1 MSTLLERVR
10 TALAPQYQV
19 ERMLGAGGMGVV
31 FLARDTRLD
40 RLVAI
45 KVLRPEVAT
54 AVAVER
60 FSREAKTL
68 ARLHHPSVVRVFH
81 AGDAAGISYYVM
93 EYLGGDTLKGRLERS
108 ALPHRQV
115 RTLGRALLD
124 ALSAAH
130 ARDIVHRDIKPA
142 NLFLSGDRPIL
153 ADFGIARVNEDSTLT
168 DTGQRI
174 GTARYMAPEQHAGEA
189 ATPRSDIYAVGLV
202 LYESCTKRHWPPFTP
217 PEKGD
222 WSGVP
227 RSLAQPLRKALA
239 VSPAERWA
247 SAGEFRAALAD
258 RPRRAIL
265 VGAAATVLVGVGAW
279 IFSLPSGP
287 RDDEPSPTLHRARLS
302 LAPFGGGDTAL
313 ARQLARHTATQ
324 LEWFRRWEFVWADAD
339 TSGAGRRA
347 SPAELQAEGE
357 LHRRN
362 GMRFLQL
369 SIREGERLQ
378 HVLDIPG
385 VAEDPVGWGRAIA
398 DSIVRR
404 IFPQYVDEFRY
415 YAARTSRNALAQEA
429 LQAGQDAFRAD
440 AWEAAELAFSR
451 ALESDPG
458 FAQAAWDLALIRKW
472 NRDSS
477 HMLILRRLYDTQ
489 RDDLPPLQ
497 RLLTEAELTPDL
509 DLRIGRF
516 GEALRR
522 YPLSTD
528 AQLLYGNELYHR
540 GPLVGIPLDSAIA
553 VLEAITQRESFS
565 TARVHAALGH
575 IRLGHRAEA
584 DRQLARLLP
593 LPAGADAEA
602 RMRGDLLQYAFEER
616 FQPLRGRTKRALLR
630 LTAGQELVE
639 GLFRFARL
647 ANFFDLP
654 DAQIA
659 LGRILETKGSGIR
672 ERASGV
678 QAQALGLLLR
688 GRTRQALAKL
698 DQAAALLRS
707 PEAEFQ
713 ALEWRVM
720 LPLLGLPGAAG
731 AERER
736 ARAALAGASGP
747 FAARAAWVSAL
758 DAVEQHD
765 TVTARRWREALA
777 AQPSTNQRSAPLL
790 QLLDAVRAGSNG
802 NGTGAL
808 ALSDSIVRYDPGGI
822 GGDPF
827 ARAVLYLRRAEWQ
840 RLAGHADA
848 ADHTLLFTQAW
859 DTHEWPQREA
869 QSGEVDVVVGALA
882 RLRRAALAVSA
893 GRDADA
899 RMLAARVCAL
909 WEDAD
914 PEYQPFRRQ
923 ARTLAGG
930 RCG

>member
-10 TALAPQYQV
+10 SALAPHYAV

-68 ARLHHPSVVRVFH
+68 ANLHHPSVVRVFH
-81 AGDAAGISYYVM
+81 AGEAGGISYYVM
-93 EYLGGDTLKGRLERS
+93 EYLGADTLKDRLERTALS
-108 ALPHRQV
+108 ARQV

-130 ARDIVHRDIKPA
+130 SRAIVHRDIKPA
-142 NLFLSGDRPIL
+142 NLFLSGDRPVL
-153 ADFGIARVNEDSTLT
+153 ADFGIARAEEDTTLT

-174 GTARYMAPEQHAGEA
+174 GTARYMAPEQHAGQP
-189 ATPRSDIYAVGLV
+189 ATPRSDIYAVGMV
-202 LYESCTKRHWPPFTP
+202 LYESCTRRHWVPFTP
-217 PEKGD
+217 PEKGN
-222 WSGVP
+222 WSSIP
-227 RSLAQPLRKALA
+227 RSLGQPLRKALA
-239 VSPAERWA
+239 VSPTDRWA
-247 SAGEFRAALAD
+247 TAAEFRAALAD
-258 RPRRAIL
+258 RPRRAL
-265 VGAAATVLVGVGAW
+265 VAVAAAAALAAASAW
-279 IFSLPSGP
+279 ILIRPDVP
-287 RDDEPSPTLHRARLS
+287 RDNQPPPTLHRARLS
-302 LAPFGGGDTAL
+302 LAPFGGGDAGL
-313 ARQLARHTATQ
+313 ARQLASHVATQ
-324 LEWFRRWEFVWADAD
+324 LEWFRRWEFVWSDPNSVGADHP
-339 TSGAGRRA
+339 T

-362 GMRFLQL
+362 GTTSLQL
-369 SIREGERLQ
+369 SIRAGARLQ
-378 HVLDIPG
+378 HVLDIAGDPHN
-385 VAEDPVGWGRAIA
+385 PVGWGRAIA
-398 DSIVRR
+398 DSIVRS
-404 IFPQYVDEFRY
+404 IFPQYIDEFRY
-415 YAARTSRNALAQEA
+415 YAERTSRNAQAQEA
-429 LQAGQDAFRAD
+429 LHSGQAAFRAD
-440 AWEAAELAFSR
+440 AWEEAELAFSR
-451 ALESDPG
+451 ALDSDPG
-458 FAQAAWDLALIRKW
+458 FAQAAWNLALIRKW

-477 HMLILRRLYDTQ
+477 HMLILRRLYDRQ

-509 DLRIGRF
+509 HLRVERF

-540 GPLVGIPLDSAIA
+540 GPLVGIPLDSALA
-553 VLEAITQRESFS
+553 VLEAIGRRESFS

-575 IRLGHRAEA
+575 IRLGHRAQAEG
-584 DRQLARLLP
+584 QLARLIP
-593 LPAGADAEA
+593 LPAGSDAEA
-602 RMRGDLLQYAFEER
+602 RLRADLLQYAFDER
-616 FQPLRGRTKRALLR
+616 FRPLQGRMKRALLR
-630 LTAGQELVE
+630 FTAGPELVE

-647 ANFFDLP
+647 ANFFDVP
-654 DAQIA
+654 GAQIA
-659 LGRILETKGSGIR
+659 LGRILETKGTGIR
-672 ERASGV
+672 ERASGAE
-678 QAQALGLLLR
+678 AQALGLLLS
-688 GRTRQALAKL
+688 GQTREGLSKL

-720 LPLLGLPGAAG
+720 LPLVGLPGPG
-731 AERER
+731 DTERQR
-736 ARAALAGASGP
+736 ARAALAGTSGP

-758 DAVEQHD
+758 AAMEDRD
-765 TVTARRWREALA
+765 TSAALRWRQTLA
-777 AQPSTNQRSAPLL
+777 VQASTNLRYGPLL
-790 QLLDAVRAGSNG
+790 RLLDAVRAGADNDPAR
-802 NGTGAL
+802 AL
-808 ALSDSIVRYDPGGI
+808 ALSDSIAPYDPGGI
-822 GGDPF
+822 GSDPF

-840 RLAGHADA
+840 RLTGAGNA

-882 RLRRAALAVSA
+882 RLRRAAVAASA

-899 RMLAARVCAL
+899 SILATRVCEIWKA
-909 WEDAD
+909 AG
-914 PEYQPFRRQ
+914 PEYQALRRQ

>member
-10 TALAPQYQV
+10 SALAPHYEV

-68 ARLHHPSVVRVFH
+68 ASLHHPSVVRVFH
-81 AGDAAGISYYVM
+81 AGEAGGISYYVM
-93 EYLGGDTLKGRLERS
+93 EYLGADTLKDRLERS
-108 ALPHRQV
+108 ALTPRQV

-124 ALSAAH
+124 ALGAAH
-130 ARDIVHRDIKPA
+130 ARSIVHRDIKPA
-142 NLFLSGDRPIL
+142 NLFLSGDRPVL
-153 ADFGIARVNEDSTLT
+153 ADFGIARAEKDTTLT
-168 DTGQRI
+168 GTGQLI
-174 GTARYMAPEQHAGEA
+174 GTARYMAPEQHAGEP
-189 ATPRSDIYAVGLV
+189 ATPRSDLYAVGMV
-202 LYESCTKRHWPPFTP
+202 LYESCTGRHWAPFTP

-222 WSGVP
+222 WSSVP

-239 VSPAERWA
+239 VSPTDRWA
-247 SAGEFRAALAD
+247 SAAEFRSALATRPRPALVVVAAAAALA
-258 RPRRAIL
+258 
-265 VGAAATVLVGVGAW
+265 GGSAW
-279 IFSLPSGP
+279 ILTRPDAPLAEEP
-287 RDDEPSPTLHRARLS
+287 RTTLHRARLS
-302 LAPFGGGDTAL
+302 LAPFGGGDAAF
-313 ARQLARHTATQ
+313 ARQLASHVATQ
-324 LEWFRRWEFVWADAD
+324 LEWFRRWEFVWADPHSA
-339 TSGAGRRA
+339 GAEHPT

-362 GMRFLQL
+362 GTTSLHL
-369 SIREGERLQ
+369 SIRAGARLQ
-378 HVLDIPG
+378 HVLDIAGDP
-385 VAEDPVGWGRAIA
+385 EDPVGWGRAIA
-398 DSIVRR
+398 DSIVRSL
-404 IFPQYVDEFRY
+404 FPQYIDEFRY
-415 YAARTSRNALAQEA
+415 YAERTSQNAQAQEA
-429 LQAGQDAFRAD
+429 LHSGQAAFRAD
-440 AWEAAELAFSR
+440 AWEEAELAFSR
-451 ALESDPG
+451 ALDFDPG
-458 FAQAAWDLALIRKW
+458 FAQAAWNLALIRKW

-509 DLRIGRF
+509 NLRIARF

-540 GPLVGIPLDSAIA
+540 GPLVGIPLDSALA
-553 VLEAITQRESFS
+553 VLEAIARRESFS

-575 IRLGHRAEA
+575 IRLGHRTQAEG
-584 DRQLARLLP
+584 QLARLIP
-593 LPAGADAEA
+593 LPAGSDAETRLRA
-602 RMRGDLLQYAFEER
+602 DLLQYAFEER
-616 FQPLRGRTKRALLR
+616 FRPLQGRMKRELLNF
-630 LTAGQELVE
+630 TAGPELVE

-654 DAQIA
+654 TAQIA
-659 LGRILETKGSGIR
+659 LGRILETRGTGIR

-678 QAQALGLLLR
+678 EAQALGLLLS
-688 GRTRQALAKL
+688 GRTGEALSKL
-698 DQAAALLRS
+698 DHAAALLRS

-720 LPLLGLPGAAG
+720 LPLLGLPGPADT
-731 AERER
+731 ERQR
-736 ARAALAGASGP
+736 ARAALAGTSGP
-747 FAARAAWVSAL
+747 FAARAAWAS
-758 DAVEQHD
+758 
-765 TVTARRWREALA
+765 ALA
-777 AQPSTNQRSAPLL
+777 AMEDGDTSGALRWRQTLAVHASTNLRHGPLL
-790 QLLDAVRAGSNG
+790 RLLDAVRAGAG
-802 NGTGAL
+802 GDPARAL
-808 ALSDSIVRYDPGGI
+808 AISDSIAPYDPGGI

-827 ARAVLYLRRAEWQ
+827 ARAVLYLRRGEWQ
-840 RLAGHADA
+840 RLTGDGDA

-882 RLRRAALAVSA
+882 RLRRAALAASA

-899 RMLAARVCAL
+899 SILAARICEIWKTAG
-909 WEDAD
+909 
-914 PEYQPFRRQ
+914 PEYQALRGQ

>member
-10 TALAPQYQV
+10 TALAPHYEV

-40 RLVAI
+40 RQVAI

-93 EYLGGDTLKGRLERS
+93 EYLGGDTLRSRLERS
-108 ALPHRQV
+108 ALPPRQV

-153 ADFGIARVNEDSTLT
+153 ADFGIARAVEDSTLT

-202 LYESCTKRHWPPFTP
+202 LYESCTKRHWPPFMP

-227 RSLAQPLRKALA
+227 RSLAQPLRRALEL
-239 VSPAERWA
+239 SPAKRWA
-247 SAGEFRAALAD
+247 SAAEFRAALAH

-265 VGAAATVLVGVGAW
+265 SGAAVTALVGVGAW
-279 IFSLPSGP
+279 IFSLPSDP
-287 RDDEPSPTLHRARLS
+287 REDEPSTTLHRARLS
-302 LAPFGGGDTAL
+302 LAAFGGGDTAL

-339 TSGAGRRA
+339 TSGARRRA
-347 SPAELQAEGE
+347 SPTELQAEGE

-362 GMRFLQL
+362 GMTFLQL
-369 SIREGERLQ
+369 SIRQGERLQ

-385 VAEDPVGWGRAIA
+385 LAEDPVGWGRATA

-404 IFPQYVDEFRY
+404 IFPQHLDEFRY
-415 YAARTSRNALAQEA
+415 YAARTSRNAQAQEA

-458 FAQAAWDLALIRKW
+458 FAQAAWNLALIRKW

-509 DLRIGRF
+509 ELRIARF

-540 GPLVGIPLDSAIA
+540 GPLAGIPLDSAIA
-553 VLEAITQRESFS
+553 VLEAIAQRESFS
-565 TARVHAALGH
+565 TARMHAALGH
-575 IRLGHRAEA
+575 IRLGHRVKAE
-584 DRQLARLLP
+584 RQLARLLP

-602 RMRGDLLQYAFEER
+602 RMRADLLQYAFEER
-616 FQPLRGRTKRALLR
+616 FQPLWGRTKRTLLQF
-630 LTAGQELVE
+630 TAGPELVE

-659 LGRILETKGSGIR
+659 LGRILEAKGTAIR

-688 GRTRQALAKL
+688 GRTRQAWSKL

-713 ALEWRVM
+713 ALEWRLM
-720 LPLLGLPGAAG
+720 LPLLGLPVPAG

-758 DAVEQHD
+758 DALEQRD
-765 TVTARRWREALA
+765 TVTARRWRAALA
-777 AQPSTNQRSAPLL
+777 ARASANQRSAPLL
-790 QLLDAVRAGSNG
+790 QLLDAMLAGSRG
-802 NGTGAL
+802 DGTGAL
-808 ALSDSIVRYDPGGI
+808 ALTDSIARYDPGGV

-840 RLAGHADA
+840 RLAGHVDA
-848 ADHTLLFTQAW
+848 ADHTLLFTEAW

-882 RLRRAALAVSA
+882 RLRRAALAASA

-899 RMLAARVCAL
+899 RMLAARVCEI
-909 WEDAD
+909 WRDAD
-914 PEYQPFRRQ
+914 PEYQALRRQ
-923 ARTLAGG
+923 ARALAGG
-930 RCG
+930 RCE

>member
-10 TALAPQYQV
+10 SALAPHYAV

-68 ARLHHPSVVRVFH
+68 ANLHHPSVVRVFH
-81 AGDAAGISYYVM
+81 AGEAGGISYYVM
-93 EYLGGDTLKGRLERS
+93 EYLGADTLKDRLERS
-108 ALPHRQV
+108 ALSPRQV

-130 ARDIVHRDIKPA
+130 SRAIVHRDIKPA
-142 NLFLSGDRPIL
+142 NLFLSGDRPVL
-153 ADFGIARVNEDSTLT
+153 ADFGIARSGEDTTLT
-168 DTGQRI
+168 DTGQLI
-174 GTARYMAPEQHAGEA
+174 GTARYMAPEQHAGEP
-189 ATPRSDIYAVGLV
+189 ATPRSDIYAVGMV
-202 LYESCTKRHWPPFTP
+202 LYESCTRRYWVPFTP

-222 WSGVP
+222 WSSIP

-239 VSPAERWA
+239 VSPTDRWA
-247 SAGEFRAALAD
+247 AAAEFRAALAD
-258 RPRRAIL
+258 RPPRAIV
-265 VGAAATVLVGVGAW
+265 VGAAAAALAGASAW
-279 IFSLPSGP
+279 IFSRPVPPPADDP
-287 RDDEPSPTLHRARLS
+287 RPMLHRARLS
-302 LAPFGGGDTAL
+302 LGPFGGGDVAL
-313 ARQLARHTATQ
+313 GRQLARSVATQ
-324 LEWFRRWEFVWADAD
+324 LEWFRRWEFVWADP
-339 TSGAGRRA
+339 TSTEHPT

-362 GMRFLQL
+362 GMASLQL
-369 SIREGERLQ
+369 SIRGGDRLQ
-378 HVLDIPG
+378 HVLDIAGDP
-385 VAEDPVGWGRAIA
+385 EDPVGWGRAVA

-404 IFPQYVDEFRY
+404 IFPQYIDEFRY
-415 YAARTSRNALAQEA
+415 YAERTSRNALAQEA
-429 LQAGQDAFRAD
+429 LHSGQEAFRAD
-440 AWEAAELAFSR
+440 AWEAAEIAFGS
-451 ALESDPG
+451 ALQSDPG
-458 FAQAAWDLALIRKW
+458 FAQAAWNLALIRKW

-509 DLRIGRF
+509 DLRIARF

-540 GPLVGIPLDSAIA
+540 GPLVGIPLDSALA
-553 VLEAITQRESFS
+553 VLEVIARRESFS

-575 IRLGHRAEA
+575 IRLGHRAQAE
-584 DRQLARLLP
+584 RELALLTP
-593 LPAGADAEA
+593 LPAGSDAEA
-602 RMRGDLLQYAFEER
+602 HMRADLLQYAFEER
-616 FQPLRGRTKRALLR
+616 FRPLKGRAKRALLGF
-630 LTAGQELVE
+630 TAGPELVE

-659 LGRILETKGSGIR
+659 LGRILETKGTNIR
-672 ERASGV
+672 ERASGAE
-678 QAQALGLLLR
+678 AQALGLLLS
-688 GRTRQALAKL
+688 GRTREALSKL

-720 LPLLGLPGAAG
+720 LPLLGLPGPTDT
-731 AERER
+731 ERQR
-736 ARAALAGASGP
+736 ARAALAGTSGP

-758 DAVEQHD
+758 VAMEDGD
-765 TVTARRWREALA
+765 TSAALRWRKTLA
-777 AQPSTNQRSAPLL
+777 AQASIDPRNGPLV
-790 QLLDAVRAGSNG
+790 QLLDAVRAGADSAPAR
-802 NGTGAL
+802 AL
-808 ALSDSIVRYDPGGI
+808 GLSDSIAPYDPGGI
-822 GGDPF
+822 GRDPF
-827 ARAVLYLRRAEWQ
+827 ARALLYLRRGEWQ
-840 RLAGHADA
+840 RRTGDSTA

-859 DTHEWPQREA
+859 DTHGWPQREA

-882 RLRRAALAVSA
+882 RLRRAALAASA

-899 RMLAARVCAL
+899 WMLAARVCEIWKTAG
-909 WEDAD
+909 
-914 PEYQPFRRQ
+914 PEYQALRAQ